1 MSKYEGIKI
10 MTEEHRTLAAVLH
23 ALEFLSK
30 PDQLKNTEVR
40 VLWAIIHYMDM
51 YSEKL
56 HHPAEDD
63 FLFKPLKDKTKDEQ
77 PLIAELEIEHANGD
91 VRIKR
96 LSNTLDNFVAGVKG
110 SDQEFSN
117 AVDEYAQFYWKH
129 MMNEEKIIFPLAEK
143 YLSYS
148 DWTLLIDGF
157 KKNKDPISGGEI
169 VQNMDALLAKI
180 LEIAPS
186 PIGFGGK

>member
-30 PDQLKNTEVR
+30 PDQLKKTEVR
-40 VLWAIIHYMDM
+40 VLWAIIHYMDL

-56 HHPAEDD
+56 HHPAED
-63 FLFKPLKDKTKDEQ
+63 FYLFKPLKDKSKDG
-77 PLIAELEIEHANGD
+77 LDLLSELEVEHANGD

-96 LSNTLDNFVAGVKG
+96 LSSALDNFVAGING

-129 MMNEEKIIFPLAEK
+129 MMNEEKIIFPIAEQC
-143 YLSYS
+143 LSEL

-186 PIGFGGK
+186 PIGFGDK

>member
-56 HHPAEDD
+56 HHPAEDVY
-63 FLFKPLKDKTKDEQ
+63 LFKPLKDKSKDGLK
-77 PLIAELEIEHANGD
+77 LIAELEVEHADGD

-96 LSNTLDNFVAGVKG
+96 LSNALDKFVAGVKG
-110 SDQEFSN
+110 SDQDFSK

-129 MMNEEKIIFPLAEK
+129 MMNEEKVIFPIAEK
-143 YLSYS
+143 CLSES
-148 DWTLLIDGF
+148 DWNLLIDGF
-157 KKNKDPISGGEI
+157 KKNKDPISGGE
-169 VQNMDALLAKI
+169 VVKNMDALLAKI

-186 PIGFGGK
+186 PIGFGDK